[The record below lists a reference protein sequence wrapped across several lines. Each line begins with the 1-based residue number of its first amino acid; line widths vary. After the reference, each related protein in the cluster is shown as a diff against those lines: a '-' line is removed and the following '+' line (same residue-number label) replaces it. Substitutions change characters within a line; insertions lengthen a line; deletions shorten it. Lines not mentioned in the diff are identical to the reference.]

1 MVFNIKI
8 FLLCPIPEDQK
19 PIKQLINLKENSFT
33 KVLTLSNKEFLK
45 KSFFNFFCVFL
56 ILSFFRSNQFN
67 SFLLNINWLLI
78 NIEISL
84 TFLVLSIYF
93 SFNQWNT
100 LVDAFNSPRI
110 FYEEASWFDGQIW
123 DKPFSI
129 IKNDRL
135 IIKQQLKPL
144 LKRTINVLVFLIFFI
159 FSIFLLL
166 EFLKIN

>member
-1 MVFNIKI
+1 MTII
-8 FLLCPIPEDQK
+8 GLECA
-19 PIKQLINLKENSFT
+19 
-33 KVLTLSNKEFLK
+33 
-45 KSFFNFFCVFL
+45 
-56 ILSFFRSNQFN
+56 
-67 SFLLNINWLLI
+67 LLI

-84 TFLVLSIYF
+84 IFLVLSIYF

-100 LVDAFNSPRI
+100 LVEAFNSPRI

-159 FSIFLLL
+159 FSIFLLV